1 MDMRNKLLLASVFC
15 LAILILSAVNL
26 SVCDDIDLSPSSV
39 SQTIQRDHYILDYNE
54 EHEQSNWIFYKITED
69 HIKGTAKRKN
79 HYKSDPMI
87 TTYSSNYRDY
97 TSTGYDRGHLCPA
110 GSMKINQD
118 AMDDTFYMS
127 NISPQNPGFNRGVW
141 NKLEQ
146 QVRRWVDVY
155 GDLYVVSGPV
165 FDSEMASI
173 GVSNVSVPKRFYK
186 VVYACEGQ
194 GKMIGFVLPNEK
206 SDQDLTDY
214 TVSVDEVE
222 RITNI
227 DFYFNLDDQFE
238 DYLESNLGDFKFN

>member
-1 MDMRNKLLLASVFC
+1 MDMRNKLLLAGVFC
-15 LAILILSAVNL
+15 LAMLILSVTNL
-26 SVCDDIDLSPSSV
+26 SVCDDVDLSPASV
-39 SQTIQRDHYILDYNE
+39 NQAIQRDHYTLDYNE
-54 EHEQSNWIFYKITED
+54 EYEQSNWVFYKITED

-87 TTYSSNYRDY
+87 TTYSSNYKDY
-97 TSTGYDRGHLCPA
+97 KGTGFDRGHLCPA

-127 NISPQNPGFNRGVW
+127 NISPQNPRFNGGIWKR
-141 NKLEQ
+141 LEQ

-155 GDLYVVSGPV
+155 GDLYVVTGPV
-165 FDSEMASI
+165 FDSEMAGI
-173 GVSNVSVPKRFYK
+173 GENNVSVPKRFYK
-186 VVYACEGQ
+186 VVYACEGE

-214 TVSVDEVE
+214 SVSVDEVE
-222 RITNI
+222 RITKI
-227 DFYFNLDDQFE
+227 DFYSNLDDQFE

>member
-1 MDMRNKLLLASVFC
+1 MEMRNKLLLAGVFC
-15 LAILILSAVNL
+15 LAMLILSVTNL
-26 SVCDDIDLSPSSV
+26 SVCDDVDLSPASV
-39 SQTIQRDHYILDYNE
+39 NQAIQRDHYILDYNE
-54 EHEQSNWIFYKITED
+54 EYEQSNWVFYKITEG

-87 TTYSSNYRDY
+87 PTYSSNYRDY
-97 TSTGYDRGHLCPA
+97 TGTGYDRGHLCPA

-127 NISPQNPGFNRGVW
+127 NISPQNPGFNRGIW
-141 NKLEQ
+141 NRLEQ

-155 GDLYVVSGPV
+155 GDLYVVTGPV

-173 GVSNVSVPKRFYK
+173 GENNVSVPKRFYK
-186 VVYACEGQ
+186 VVYACEGE

-227 DFYFNLDDQFE
+227 DFYFNLDDRLE
-238 DYLESNLGDFKFN
+238 DGLESNLGDFKFN

>member
-1 MDMRNKLLLASVFC
+1 MDMRNKLLLAGVFC
-15 LAILILSAVNL
+15 LAMLILSVTNL
-26 SVCDDIDLSPSSV
+26 SVCDDVDLSPASV
-39 SQTIQRDHYILDYNE
+39 NQAIQRDHYILDYNE
-54 EHEQSNWIFYKITED
+54 EYEQSNWVFYKITED

-87 TTYSSNYRDY
+87 TTYSSNYKDY
-97 TSTGYDRGHLCPA
+97 KGTGFDRGHLCPA

-127 NISPQNPGFNRGVW
+127 NISPQNPRFNGGIWKR
-141 NKLEQ
+141 LEQ
-146 QVRRWVDVY
+146 QVRRWVKVY
-155 GDLYVVSGPV
+155 GDLYVVTGPV
-165 FDSEMASI
+165 FDSEMAGI
-173 GVSNVSVPKRFYK
+173 GENNVSVPKRFYK
-186 VVYACEGQ
+186 VVYACEGA

-206 SDQDLTDY
+206 SGQDLTDY